1 MPQSIT
7 ATTATRLAEWRRLRA
22 EAIDTLNR
30 EGITV
35 TVLRGNAEVRRPHPA
50 LTVLER
56 AEKMILL
63 IEKTYGVQ
71 EEELPDVL
79 DKSLAV
85 PPRTVLR
92 SNSERKSASKSR
104 RS

>member
-7 ATTATRLAEWRRLRA
+7 ATRLADWRRLRE
-22 EAIDTLNR
+22 EAIETLRR

-35 TVLRGNAEVRRPHPA
+35 TVVRGHAEVRRPHPA

-56 AEKMILL
+56 AEKMILM
-63 IEKTYGVQ
+63 IEKAYGVQ

-85 PPRTVLR
+85 PARQVLR